1 MKTRDIAALITLA
14 LLLSAALPALA
25 QIQTDSQTKNPP
37 TAVRDPFQE
46 EYQPCTNARYRAW
59 FGAS

>member
-1 MKTRDIAALITLA
+1 VKTKEIAILLAVA

-25 QIQTDSQTKNPP
+25 QMSADEPGEAPATTMS
-37 TAVRDPFQE
+37 DPYQE

>member
-1 MKTRDIAALITLA
+1 MKTREIAALLTVA

-25 QIQTDSQTKNPP
+25 QLDTDDQSEYPLTPMS
-37 TAVRDPFQE
+37 DPYQE
-46 EYQPCTNARYRAW
+46 DYQPCTNARYRAW

>member
-1 MKTRDIAALITLA
+1 MKTRDIAALLTIA

-25 QIQTDSQTKNPP
+25 QLDTDNQSEDQPIP
-37 TAVRDPFQE
+37 MSDPYQE
-46 EYQPCTNARYRAW
+46 DYQPCTNARYRAW